1 VIGLLKTNFA
11 EYGIPA
17 VVHTDKGAQFVS
29 GEFRAFEAP
38 GVTLKPKVPSNEWFH
53 QSHGQNGKEHHGKGK
68 RVRF

>member
-1 VIGLLKTNFA
+1 
-11 EYGIPA
+11 
-17 VVHTDKGAQFVS
+17 VHTDKGAQFVA
-29 GEFRAFEAP
+29 GEFGAFEAP